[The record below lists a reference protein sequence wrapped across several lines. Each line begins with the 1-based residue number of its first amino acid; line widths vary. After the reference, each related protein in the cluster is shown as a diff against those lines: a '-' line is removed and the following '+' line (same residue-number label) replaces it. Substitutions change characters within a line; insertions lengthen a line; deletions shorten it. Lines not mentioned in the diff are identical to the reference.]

1 MNTATI
7 RASVGSL
14 PDSQGGVR
22 SGMRLLPLARRFA
35 VAFALIYGATCL
47 AVYGAQRYLVFE
59 PERTLYGSPADY
71 SFPVRDVGIVV
82 PGEPERTL
90 HCWWIPAANP
100 RARVVLYLHGNSG
113 NVSTAMDSIA
123 PLRELGYSVFMI
135 DYRGYGAS
143 GGGFPSEA
151 GVYQDAQS
159 AWDYLVHVRGMNP
172 ANLVIYGHS
181 LGGAIAIELA
191 LRHPEAAGL
200 VVESSFTS
208 IYDMA
213 MLEARYVLLPVNL
226 LLNQRFDS
234 IDKVGR
240 LRLPVLYI
248 HGTAD
253 EIVPF
258 GMGKALYNATPLAR
272 GFVVV
277 TAGRHEDNAAVG
289 GAGLR
294 AAIGRFV
301 EGANKSAPAGKVM
314 DTLAT
319 VRHWKE
325 RISLR

>member
-1 MNTATI
+1 MNAATI
-7 RASVGSL
+7 RTLVGSL
-14 PDSQGGVR
+14 PHLHGGSR
-22 SGMRLLPLARRFA
+22 SGTRLLPLARRVA
-35 VAFALIYGATCL
+35 VVSALIYGAICL
-47 AVYGAQRYLVFE
+47 GAYAVQRHFVFY
-59 PERTLYGSPADY
+59 PDRTLHATPADY
-71 SFPVRDVGIVV
+71 SFPVRDVSIVV
-82 PGEPERTL
+82 PERTL
-90 HCWWIPAANP
+90 HGWWIPAARP
-100 RARVVLYLHGNSG
+100 RAEVVLYLHGSSG
-113 NVSTAMDSIA
+113 NVSTSMDGIA

-159 AWDYLVHVRGMNP
+159 AWDYLVHVLGTNP

-213 MLEARYVLLPVNL
+213 MLGARYALFPVNL
-226 LLNQRFDS
+226 FLNQRFDS
-234 IDKVGR
+234 IAKVSQ

-258 GMGKALYNATPLAR
+258 GMGKALYDATPLAH
-272 GFVVV
+272 GLVAVP
-277 TAGRHEDNAAVG
+277 AGTHSDNAAVG

-294 AAIGRFV
+294 SAIRRFV
-301 EGANKSAPAGKVM
+301 GDAHKSA
-314 DTLAT
+314 T
-319 VRHWKE
+319 R
-325 RISLR
+325 

>member
-1 MNTATI
+1 
-7 RASVGSL
+7 
-14 PDSQGGVR
+14 
-22 SGMRLLPLARRFA
+22 MRLLLLARRFA
-35 VAFALIYGATCL
+35 IVSALIYGATCL
-47 AVYGAQRYLVFE
+47 GVYAVQRHFVFN
-59 PERTLYGSPADY
+59 PDRTLHATPADY
-71 SFPVRDVGIVV
+71 SFPVRDVSIVV
-82 PGEPERTL
+82 PERTL
-90 HCWWIPAANP
+90 HGWWIPAVSP
-100 RARVVLYLHGNSG
+100 RAKVVLYLHGSSG
-113 NVSTAMDSIA
+113 NVSTSMDGIA
-123 PLRELGYSVFMI
+123 PLRELGYSVLMI

-159 AWDYLVHVRGMNP
+159 AWDYLVHVLGMNP

-213 MLEARYVLLPVNL
+213 MLGARYALFPVNL
-226 LLNQRFDS
+226 FLNQRFDS
-234 IDKVGR
+234 IAKVGQ

-258 GMGKALYNATPLAR
+258 GMGKALYDATPLAH
-272 GFVVV
+272 GLVAVP
-277 TAGRHEDNAAVG
+277 AGTHTDNAAVG

-294 AAIGRFV
+294 SAIGRFV
-301 EGANKSAPAGKVM
+301 EGANKSARAK
-314 DTLAT
+314 
-319 VRHWKE
+319 
-325 RISLR
+325 

>member
-1 MNTATI
+1 MC
-7 RASVGSL
+7 
-14 PDSQGGVR
+14 
-22 SGMRLLPLARRFA
+22 LLPLARRFA
-35 VAFALIYGATCL
+35 VVSALIYGAMCL
-47 AVYGAQRYLVFE
+47 GVYAGQRHLVFN
-59 PERTLYGSPADY
+59 PDRTLHATPADY
-71 SFPVRDVGIVV
+71 SFPVRDVSIVV

-90 HCWWIPAANP
+90 HGWWIPAASP
-100 RARVVLYLHGNSG
+100 RAKVVLYLHGSSG
-113 NVSTAMDSIA
+113 NVSTSMDGIA

-159 AWDYLVHVRGMNP
+159 AWDYLVHVLGMNP
-172 ANLVIYGHS
+172 ANLVVYGHS

-213 MLEARYVLLPVNL
+213 MLEEARYALLPVNL
-226 LLNQRFDS
+226 FLNQRFDS
-234 IDKVGR
+234 IAKVGQ

-272 GFVVV
+272 RFVAVP
-277 TAGRHEDNAAVG
+277 AGTHTDNAAVG

-294 AAIGRFV
+294 SAIRRFV
-301 EGANKSAPAGKVM
+301 GDANKSAAGLGKPVGARA
-314 DTLAT
+314 DIESAQG
-319 VRHWKE
+319 
-325 RISLR
+325 